1 LQLCLPPLAIAM
13 AAPDVRSLLFWM
25 DQTAVTPLRLTLLAA
40 VLVYFHGLLV
50 HRHPYF
56 GIGAASCLGAAALG
70 DNPAAMASN
79 AVSIGDKSIS
89 SIWRL
94 VPRTLTQWGLVSVA
108 ASFVLL
114 GLGLIV
120 SLLRPAR
127 SEVDNGVN

>member
-1 LQLCLPPLAIAM
+1 
-13 AAPDVRSLLFWM
+13 
-25 DQTAVTPLRLTLLAA
+25 
-40 VLVYFHGLLV
+40 
-50 HRHPYF
+50 
-56 GIGAASCLGAAALG
+56 LGY
-70 DNPAAMASN
+70 NPAAMASN

-127 SEVDNGVN
+127 SEVDNGGELT